1 MCLKKLQSKTLRKK
15 CIFFF
20 CPLKLT
26 VGTTLITGVKCL
38 LCVLQY
44 ALEAGMISTYFQ
56 TTATEKVEVFSGL
69 LK

>member
-1 MCLKKLQSKTLRKK
+1 MCLKKLQSETLHKK
-15 CIFFF
+15 CIFF
-20 CPLKLT
+20 CPLKLN

-38 LCVLQY
+38 LWVLQY

-56 TTATEKVEVFSGL
+56 TTATEKVEVFNGL